1 MIFSHLQ
8 EPVLCWLR
16 RALLVS
22 QDLDVKCG
30 RDYPHEGMPT
40 ETQGMAKMALDIM
53 FLNSAIDAT
62 GALEA
67 PLCPLVMPSAP
78 RPIHHLRVLEKHFRG
93 QCQKS
98 CAWT

>member
-1 MIFSHLQ
+1 M
-8 EPVLCWLR
+8 
-16 RALLVS
+16 S

-67 PLCPLVMPSAP
+67 PVCLLGMPVGIGQFILKGIFEGVSMGNARSLVR
-78 RPIHHLRVLEKHFRG
+78 RPGLFPF
-93 QCQKS
+93 
-98 CAWT
+98 